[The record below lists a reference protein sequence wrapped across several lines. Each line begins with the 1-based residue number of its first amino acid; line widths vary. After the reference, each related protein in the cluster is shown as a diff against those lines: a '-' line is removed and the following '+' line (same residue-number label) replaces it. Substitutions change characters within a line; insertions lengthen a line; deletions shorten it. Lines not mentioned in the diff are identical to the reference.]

1 MNTHLKIAVSK
12 IAVSKM
18 AIISS
23 LALPFLLGG
32 CGGTVPV
39 QSQNLGNF
47 STQLTVPGFNFTP
60 ASTAVAYTSDAQIK
74 DKVSFVK
81 VQIYTDVTYSAKTSA
96 PITVNFYARSSAPS
110 ECFAYAPYFVCLS
123 DLASRKIGSATLVP
137 NVSQRVTLDG
147 QSLDDAVHLGSG
159 FVGLQLAV
167 GTAYAN
173 DTLEFKNVVAQALL

>member
-1 MNTHLKIAVSK
+1 MNISPKIAV
-12 IAVSKM
+12 IA
-18 AIISS
+18 S
-23 LALPFLLGG
+23 LVLPFLLMG

-47 STQLTVPGFNFTP
+47 STALTVPGLSSTP
-60 ASTAVAYTSDAQIK
+60 SSSAVAYSSDAQIK
-74 DKVSFVK
+74 DKVSFIK
-81 VQIYTDVTYSAKTSA
+81 VRIYTNVTYTAKTTA

-123 DLASRKIGSATLVP
+123 DLDSRKIGSATLVP
-137 NVSQRVTLDG
+137 NVAQSVTLEG

-159 FVGLQLAV
+159 FVGLQLSA
-167 GTAYAN
+167 GTAFAG